1 MFEDVIQMQ
10 LLVKMNLPFCLDAK
24 YKDIPELRQRKDY
37 STSHCL
43 THAKKGIDFT
53 FQRLCTDLFSAWAI
67 VGIQG
72 AWILSFGLSPSRDLF
87 SCLEVLQEKGL
98 QSALAKSFSA
108 GSFKCFCFPKVAEG
122 ERSVNSLLLKPVE
135 ETEQKKRLNQL

>member
-37 STSHCL
+37 STSHRL

-53 FQRLCTDLFSAWAI
+53 FQRLCTDLFFC
-67 VGIQG
+67 
-72 AWILSFGLSPSRDLF
+72 LSNCRD
-87 SCLEVLQEKGL
+87 S
-98 QSALAKSFSA
+98 
-108 GSFKCFCFPKVAEG
+108 GSMD
-122 ERSVNSLLLKPVE
+122 SLLCIISFQGPL
-135 ETEQKKRLNQL
+135 LMS